1 MKRHEHL
8 QPLSRQHH
16 VALVLAR
23 RLREWQAADPTTED
37 KRHVA
42 GAVHRFWEAELRPHF
57 RAEEEEL
64 LGRWSRPGT
73 DALATRVVQ
82 EHIGIHRIGQ
92 RLVSALTAGDPE
104 AAWDEARRLGD
115 CVHAH
120 VRFEER
126 HWLPALEAE
135 FGERELAEAQAA
147 VDGFLEAGLA
157 ESLLPPR
164 PGDRPAED

>member
-23 RLREWQAADPTTED
+23 TLREWQAVGPTADD
-37 KRHVA
+37 QRRVA
-42 GAVHRFWEAELRPHF
+42 RAVYRFWDEELRPHF

-64 LGRWSRPGT
+64 LGRWDRPGT
-73 DALATRVVQ
+73 DELATRVVQ
-82 EHIGIHRIGQ
+82 EHIGIHRVAQ
-92 RLVSALTAGDPE
+92 RLGTALAGDNLE
-104 AAWDEARRLGD
+104 SAWDEARRLAD

-126 HWLPALEAE
+126 QWLPALETELPADQ
-135 FGERELAEAQAA
+135 LAEAQAA
-147 VDGFLEAGLA
+147 VDAFLEPGLA
-157 ESLLPPR
+157 EALLPPR
-164 PGDRPAED
+164 PGPVEEA

>member
-23 RLREWQAADPTTED
+23 TLREWHTAGPGPED
-37 KRHVA
+37 QRRVA
-42 GAVHRFWEAELRPHF
+42 RAVYRFWAEELRPHF

-64 LGRWSRPGT
+64 LGRWDRPGT
-73 DALATRVVQ
+73 DELATRVVQ
-82 EHIGIHRIGQ
+82 EHIGIHRVGQ
-92 RLVSALTAGDPE
+92 RLASALSEDDLT
-104 AAWDEARRLGD
+104 AAWDEARRLAD

-126 HWLPALEAE
+126 QWLPALEAE
-135 FGERELAEAQAA
+135 LGAQRLAEAQAA
-147 VDGFLEAGLA
+147 VDAFLEPGLA

-164 PGDRPAED
+164 PGRAPEE

>member
-23 RLREWQAADPTTED
+23 RLREWQAAGPGAADQE
-37 KRHVA
+37 RVA
-42 GAVHRFWEAELRPHF
+42 RAVYRFWTEELRPHF

-82 EHIGIHRIGQ
+82 EHIGIHRVGQ
-92 RLVSALTAGDPE
+92 RLGAALAAGE
-104 AAWDEARRLGD
+104 LAAAWDEARRLAD

-135 FGERELAEAQAA
+135 LGERELAEAQAA
-147 VDGFLEAGLA
+147 VDGFLESGLA

-164 PGDRPAED
+164 PGDRSAED